1 MDILYYQKMER
12 VMVEQTEINGII
24 SSVIYLN
31 DENGYAVV
39 RMETDSGEMVTA
51 VGCLPYIAPGEMISA
66 EGSWVTHAQHGR
78 QFKIEQSNRLLPTS
92 ADGIYEYLAGS
103 TVKGIGPATAAL
115 IVDRF
120 KEKSLDILEMHPEKL
135 AEIKGISLT
144 KAKDLSASFKKQAGV
159 RRLTEFL
166 CAYGIK
172 PLVALKLYRAYGSAA
187 LETVHE
193 NPYIISASHIGASF
207 AEADNLA
214 LELGIEGDSINR
226 ISAAVLFELQHNSGN
241 GHCFI
246 PRDKLIAATSQLIS
260 VPADLVSDAIDSLS
274 ENGGL
279 VCDKVANLNVCYLTE
294 LYEAETYT
302 AERLKSMVGL
312 KTKSSANIERLIT
325 KLESLYDISY
335 APLQKQSIEL
345 ALNNRILVI
354 TGGPGTGKTTILK
367 GILSLYD
374 ELELET
380 LLAAPT
386 GRAAKRMSE
395 LTGREASTIHRL
407 LGAKMAED
415 GETVVFSKHE
425 GDPLNCDALV
435 LDECSMVDITLMS
448 SLLKALKPGCRLVLV
463 GDADQ
468 LPSVGPGNVFS
479 DIIRSQTVPT
489 VRLTEIFRQK
499 GDSRIVRNAHM
510 INRGEHPD
518 FEANTGDFFRLR
530 RLKGGTAVETIV
542 ELCARR
548 LPENM
553 KIPSASIQVLSPTRK
568 GETGTVNLNKRLQAA
583 LNPPSESK
591 KEKLFGEAVFRV
603 GDRVIQTKNN
613 YDTIWKTKGGV
624 SGAGVYNGDIGTI
637 AQIDP
642 ITETLTVDFEDK
654 LATYSFEMLNE
665 LEHAWALTVH
675 KSQGS
680 EYRAVVLALSGD
692 VLMLLTRGV
701 LYTAVTRA
709 KELLIMVGDDNIAH
723 RMIDNNKQSRRYSA
737 LRLRLIA
744 DD

>member
-1 MDILYYQKMER
+1 
-12 VMVEQTEINGII
+12 MVEQTEINGII

-207 AEADNLA
+207 ADADNLA

-274 ENGGL
+274 ETGGL

-435 LDECSMVDITLMS
+435 FDECSMVDITLMS

-692 VLMLLTRGV
+692 VQMLLTRGV

>member
-1 MDILYYQKMER
+1 MER

-120 KEKSLDILEMHPEKL
+120 KEKSLDVLEMHPEKL

-207 AEADNLA
+207 AKADNLA

-692 VLMLLTRGV
+692 VQMLLTRGV

>member
-1 MDILYYQKMER
+1 MER
-12 VMVEQTEINGII
+12 AMVEQTEINGII

-66 EGSWVTHAQHGR
+66 EGSWMTHAQHGR

-637 AQIDP
+637 AQIDS

-692 VLMLLTRGV
+692 VQMLLTRGV

>member
-1 MDILYYQKMER
+1 MMEKA
-12 VMVEQTEINGII
+12 MVEQTEINGII

-39 RMETDSGEMVTA
+39 RMETDNGEMVTA

-120 KEKSLDILEMHPEKL
+120 KEKSLDVLEMYPEKL

-166 CAYGIK
+166 CAYNIQ

-214 LELGIEGDSINR
+214 LELGVEGDSINR

-260 VPADLVSDAIDSLS
+260 VPADLVSEAIDSLS
-274 ENGGL
+274 ETGGI
-279 VCDKVANLNVCYLTE
+279 VCDTVANLKVCYLAE

-302 AERLKSMVGL
+302 ADRLKSMTGL
-312 KTKSSANIERLIT
+312 KTKSSANVERLIS
-325 KLESLYDISY
+325 KLENMYEISY

-407 LGAKMAED
+407 LGAKMSED

-435 LDECSMVDITLMS
+435 LDECSMVDITLMC

-510 INRGEHPD
+510 INRGVHPD

-548 LPENM
+548 LPDNM
-553 KIPSASIQVLSPTRK
+553 NIPSASIQVLSPTRK

-583 LNPPSESK
+583 LNPPSENK
-591 KEKLFGEAVFRV
+591 KEKLFGEAVFRT

-613 YDTIWKTKGGV
+613 YDTMWKTKGGV
-624 SGAGVYNGDIGTI
+624 SGTGVYNGDIGII

-654 LATYSFEMLNE
+654 LATYSFDMLNE

-692 VLMLLTRGV
+692 VQMLLTRGV

-744 DD
+744 DE

>member
-1 MDILYYQKMER
+1 
-12 VMVEQTEINGII
+12 MVEQTEINGII

-489 VRLTEIFRQK
+489 VLLTEIFRQK

-530 RLKGGTAVETIV
+530 RLNGGTAVETIV

-591 KEKLFGEAVFRV
+591 KEKLFGKAVFRV

-637 AQIDP
+637 AQIDS

-692 VLMLLTRGV
+692 VQMLLTRGV

>member
-1 MDILYYQKMER
+1 
-12 VMVEQTEINGII
+12 MVEQTEINGII

-78 QFKIEQSNRLLPTS
+78 QLKIEQSNRLLPTS

-312 KTKSSANIERLIT
+312 KTKSSANIERRIT

-692 VLMLLTRGV
+692 VQMLLTRGV

>member
-1 MDILYYQKMER
+1 
-12 VMVEQTEINGII
+12 MVEQTEINGII

-260 VPADLVSDAIDSLS
+260 VPADLVSDAIDNLS

-279 VCDKVANLNVCYLTE
+279 VCDTVANLDVCYLAE

-302 AERLKSMVGL
+302 AERLKSMAGL

-325 KLESLYDISY
+325 KLENLYDISY

-415 GETVVFSKHE
+415 GQSVIFSRNE

-568 GETGTVNLNKRLQAA
+568 GETGTANLNKRLQAA

-591 KEKLFGEAVFRV
+591 KEKLFGEVVFRV
-603 GDRVIQTKNN
+603 GDRVIQIKNN

-642 ITETLTVDFEDK
+642 ITETLTVDFDDK

-692 VLMLLTRGV
+692 VQMLLTRGV

>member
-1 MDILYYQKMER
+1 MER

-92 ADGIYEYLAGS
+92 ADGIYDYLAGS

-274 ENGGL
+274 GNGGL

-510 INRGEHPD
+510 INRGEHPN

-613 YDTIWKTKGGV
+613 YDTIWKTKDGV

-692 VLMLLTRGV
+692 IQMLLTRGV

>member
-1 MDILYYQKMER
+1 MET

-591 KEKLFGEAVFRV
+591 KVKLFGEAVFRV

-637 AQIDP
+637 TQIDP

-692 VLMLLTRGV
+692 VQMLLTRGV

>member
-1 MDILYYQKMER
+1 
-12 VMVEQTEINGII
+12 MVEQTEINGII

-172 PLVALKLYRAYGSAA
+172 PLVALKLYRFYGSAA

-274 ENGGL
+274 GNGGL

-335 APLQKQSIEL
+335 APLQKKSIEL

-407 LGAKMAED
+407 LGAKMSED

-637 AQIDP
+637 AQIDL
-642 ITETLTVDFEDK
+642 ITETLTVDFEYK

-692 VLMLLTRGV
+692 VQMLLTRGV

>member
-1 MDILYYQKMER
+1 
-12 VMVEQTEINGII
+12 MVEQTEINGII

-530 RLKGGTAVETIV
+530 RLKGSTAVETIV

-568 GETGTVNLNKRLQAA
+568 GETGTLNLNKRLQAA

-591 KEKLFGEAVFRV
+591 KEKLFGEVVFRV

-637 AQIDP
+637 TQIDP

-692 VLMLLTRGV
+692 VQMLLTRGV

>member
-1 MDILYYQKMER
+1 MET

-51 VGCLPYIAPGEMISA
+51 VGCLPYSAPGEMISA

-542 ELCARR
+542 ELCTRR

-637 AQIDP
+637 AQIDS

-692 VLMLLTRGV
+692 VQMLLTRGV

>member
-1 MDILYYQKMER
+1 
-12 VMVEQTEINGII
+12 MVEQTEINGII

-120 KEKSLDILEMHPEKL
+120 KEKSLDVLEMHPEKL

-568 GETGTVNLNKRLQAA
+568 GETGTVNLNKHLQAA

-692 VLMLLTRGV
+692 VQMLLTRGV

>member
-1 MDILYYQKMER
+1 
-12 VMVEQTEINGII
+12 MVELTEINGII

-66 EGSWVTHAQHGR
+66 EGSWVTHTQHGR
-78 QFKIEQSNRLLPTS
+78 QFKIEQSNRLLPTT

-214 LELGIEGDSINR
+214 LELGIEGNSINR

-260 VPADLVSDAIDSLS
+260 VPADLVSEAIDKLS
-274 ENGGL
+274 EVDGI
-279 VCDKVANLNVCYLTE
+279 VCDTVANLNVCYLTE

-302 AERLKSMVGL
+302 AERLKSMTRL
-312 KTKSSANIERLIT
+312 KTKSSTNVERLIT
-325 KLESLYDISY
+325 KLENMYGISY

-345 ALNNRILVI
+345 ALSNRVLVI

-415 GETVVFSKHE
+415 GETVIFSKNE

-499 GDSRIVRNAHM
+499 GNSRIVRNAHM

-553 KIPSASIQVLSPTRK
+553 KIPSANIQVLSPTRK
-568 GETGTVNLNKRLQAA
+568 GETGTVNLNRSLQAA

-680 EYRAVVLALSGD
+680 EYRAVMLALSGD
-692 VLMLLTRGV
+692 VQMLLTRGV

-744 DD
+744 ND

>member
-1 MDILYYQKMER
+1 
-12 VMVEQTEINGII
+12 MVEQTEINGII

-135 AEIKGISLT
+135 AEIKGISLA

-166 CAYGIK
+166 CAHNIQ

-214 LELGIEGDSINR
+214 LELGVEGDSMNR

-260 VPADLVSDAIDSLS
+260 VPPDLVSDAIDSLS
-274 ENGGL
+274 ENGGI
-279 VCDKVANLNVCYLTE
+279 VCDTVANLNVCYLAE
-294 LYEAETYT
+294 LFDAETYT
-302 AERLKSMVGL
+302 ADRLKSMIGL
-312 KTKSSANIERLIT
+312 KTKSSANVEKLIS
-325 KLESLYDISY
+325 KLENMYDISY

-395 LTGREASTIHRL
+395 LTCREASTIHRL
-407 LGAKMAED
+407 LGAKMSED
-415 GETVVFSKHE
+415 GESVVFSKHE

-435 LDECSMVDITLMS
+435 LDECSMVDITLMC

-530 RLKGGTAVETIV
+530 RLNGGTAVETIV

-548 LPENM
+548 LPDNM
-553 KIPSASIQVLSPTRK
+553 NIPSASIQVLSPTRK
-568 GETGTVNLNKRLQAA
+568 GETGTVNLNKRLQAV

-591 KEKLFGEAVFRV
+591 KEKLFGEVVFRV

-692 VLMLLTRGV
+692 VQMLLTRGV

-744 DD
+744 DE

>member
-1 MDILYYQKMER
+1 
-12 VMVEQTEINGII
+12 MVEQTEINGII

-135 AEIKGISLT
+135 AEIKGISLA

-166 CAYGIK
+166 CAYNIQ

-214 LELGIEGDSINR
+214 LELGVEGDSMNR

-260 VPADLVSDAIDSLS
+260 VPPDLVSDAIDSLS
-274 ENGGL
+274 ENGGI
-279 VCDKVANLNVCYLTE
+279 VCDTVANLNVCYLAE
-294 LYEAETYT
+294 LFDAETYT
-302 AERLKSMVGL
+302 ADRLKSMIGL
-312 KTKSSANIERLIT
+312 KTKSSANVEKLIS
-325 KLESLYDISY
+325 KLENMYDISY

-395 LTGREASTIHRL
+395 LTCREASTIHRL
-407 LGAKMAED
+407 LGAKMSED
-415 GETVVFSKHE
+415 GESVVFSKHE

-435 LDECSMVDITLMS
+435 LDECSMVDITLMC

-499 GDSRIVRNAHM
+499 ADSRIVRNAHM

-530 RLKGGTAVETIV
+530 RLNGGTAVETIV

-548 LPENM
+548 LPDNM
-553 KIPSASIQVLSPTRK
+553 NIPSASIQVLSPTRK
-568 GETGTVNLNKRLQAA
+568 GETGTVNLNKRLQAV

-591 KEKLFGEAVFRV
+591 KEKLFGEVVFRV

-692 VLMLLTRGV
+692 VQMLLTRGV

-744 DD
+744 DE

>member
-1 MDILYYQKMER
+1 
-12 VMVEQTEINGII
+12 MVEQTEINGII

-415 GETVVFSKHE
+415 GQSVIFSKHE

-568 GETGTVNLNKRLQAA
+568 GETGTANLNKRLQAA

-603 GDRVIQTKNN
+603 GDRVIQIKNN

-692 VLMLLTRGV
+692 VQMLLTRGV

>member
-1 MDILYYQKMER
+1 
-12 VMVEQTEINGII
+12 MVEQTEINGII

-374 ELELET
+374 ELALET

-530 RLKGGTAVETIV
+530 RLNGGTAVETIV

-613 YDTIWKTKGGV
+613 YDTIWKTKDGV

-692 VLMLLTRGV
+692 VQMLLTRGV